1 MQPQIQA
8 LAPYVINGI
17 DTMEVKMIKEFYI
30 KNLFE
35 ERNVRIPFDSEFKI
49 LVAENGY
56 GKTTIL
62 NSFYALISGDVSKLR
77 KVVFENVGLIFSDGT
92 EVSFKKTDFDADL
105 EYIKSHNFFEHLESR
120 LGEDFILQ
128 LVDDVRKYPI
138 GQMERSSL
146 FRHALRELDIPHS
159 ILRDYLR
166 EVRGS
171 RLNRKINSDT
181 QKKLD
186 RIKEKFPLK
195 TLYLPT
201 YRRVEEDIR
210 DLSGVKDRSR
220 FNHTSIN
227 FGMSDVSRS
236 IDTITSEILS
246 SSVEWFSKINGQML
260 SQLVGGF
267 SVTKEMKDSVSSP
280 RAVEIV
286 LERIGKNISLSHK
299 EQILELVKNGAIQ
312 TGHDPLIYF
321 VSNLLKVYEQ
331 QQENDEAIQ
340 QFTKV
345 SNRYLNDKEVIY
357 DESNVTIEIIRK
369 KNGNRVDIESLS
381 SGEKQIISLF
391 ALLYLQKKDNLAIF
405 FDEPEL
411 SLSIEWQKT
420 LLPDIVSSGKCKFLF
435 STTHSP
441 FIFENDLE
449 KNTVDLSE
457 YIKEL

>member
-1 MQPQIQA
+1 
-8 LAPYVINGI
+8 
-17 DTMEVKMIKEFYI
+17 MIKEFYI
-30 KNLFE
+30 NNLFE
-35 ERNVRIPFDSEFKI
+35 ERNVRIPFDTEFKI
-49 LVAENGY
+49 IVAENGY

-62 NSFYALISGDVSKLR
+62 NSFYALVSGDVSKLR
-77 KVVFENVGLIFSDGT
+77 KVVFEKIGLLFTDGT
-92 EVSFKKTDFDADL
+92 EISFKKSDFDADL
-105 EYIKSHNFFEHLESR
+105 EYIKGHYFFEHLESR
-120 LGEDFILQ
+120 LGEDFILE
-128 LVDDVRKYPI
+128 LIDDVRKYSMS
-138 GQMERSSL
+138 QMEKSGL
-146 FRHALRELDIPHS
+146 FRHAMRELEIPSS

-171 RLNRKINSDT
+171 SPNRRINSNT
-181 QKKLD
+181 QDKLN

-210 DLSGVKDRSR
+210 AFSSMRDGSR
-220 FNHTSIN
+220 YSYSPIN
-227 FGMSDVSRS
+227 FGMGDVSVS
-236 IDTITSEILS
+236 IEKITSEILS

-267 SVTKEMKDSVSSP
+267 SVTQDMKDSISSP

-286 LERIGKNISLSHK
+286 LERIGKNISPSHK
-299 EQILELVKNGAIQ
+299 EQILELVRSESIQ
-312 TGHDPLIYF
+312 KDHDPLIYF

-345 SNRYLNDKEVIY
+345 SNRYLNDKEVVY
-357 DESNVTIEIIRK
+357 DESNVTIKIIRK
-369 KNGNRVDIESLS
+369 KNRKEVDIESLS

-391 ALLYLQKKDNLAIF
+391 ALLYIQKKDDLAIF

-420 LLPDIVSSGKCKFLF
+420 LLPDIVSSGKCRFLF

-449 KNTVDLSE
+449 GNTVDLSE
-457 YIKEL
+457 FIEEL